1 VEGQLTSLDV
11 AADQQVMAGDAMAI
25 QAQAYQRSP
34 LEPLPAERISQ
45 RRSCFSSA
53 LTASAQAAPATD
65 EQRSQVGAYPGSLR
79 QPFSPPLLRSLSG
92 PVMVAMRPWPS

>member
-1 VEGQLTSLDV
+1 VEGQFTGLDV

-25 QAQAYQRSP
+25 KAQAYQRSP

-53 LTASAQAAPATD
+53 LTASAQAAPVAD
-65 EQRSQVGAYPGSLR
+65 DQRSQVGRIRAHCASHSCRRFGGCFAAR
-79 QPFSPPLLRSLSG
+79 
-92 PVMVAMRPWPS
+92 

>member
-34 LEPLPAERISQ
+34 LEPLPPERISQ

-53 LTASAQAAPATD
+53 LTASAEAAPPAD
-65 EQRSQVGAYPGSLR
+65 EQRSQVGRIRVRYASHSRRRFCGRCPAR
-79 QPFSPPLLRSLSG
+79 
-92 PVMVAMRPWPS
+92 